1 MAKLSNKKIIEKL
14 YNDNKQLMYKIAFS
28 VLQNP
33 EQAKDAVHSA
43 FIRFMNEPS
52 RILGYSIN
60 ENKKYLF
67 IVVKG
72 ISLDML
78 EQNSKTVELTEDF
91 PSTYNTYD
99 AAEAEI
105 NYEQVM
111 SNINK
116 LTPALKNVA
125 TLFWAKHLSEQEI
138 ANTLNMNINTV
149 RSHICRARKLLD
161 EMNKEENYD

>member
-1 MAKLSNKKIIEKL
+1 MTRRSNKAIIEKL
-14 YNDNKQLMYKIAFS
+14 YKDNKQLMYKIAFS

-33 EQAKDAVHSA
+33 EQAEDAVHVA
-43 FIRFMNEPS
+43 FMRFMNEPS
-52 RILGYSIN
+52 RITGYSIN

-67 IVVKG
+67 IMVKG
-72 ISLDML
+72 IALDML
-78 EQNSKTVELTEDF
+78 EQNSKTVELAEDF
-91 PSTYNTYD
+91 PSTYNTYEV
-99 AAEAEI
+99 AEANI
-105 NYEQVM
+105 NYEKVM

-138 ANTLNMNINTV
+138 ANALNMNINTV
-149 RSHICRARKLLD
+149 RSHICRARKLLN